1 MRNEEWLIN
10 KYNEL
15 CKTDARG
22 YCFVSLKIKRFR
34 IFNRLY
40 GREMGDLLINKVY
53 EVLDEWLDHD
63 ECIAHIHLNYYNL
76 IMHYQDDY
84 DEFFRRMIAMN
95 RVIRDMIKL

>member
-40 GREMGDLLINKVY
+40 GREGARSEEHTSELQS
-53 EVLDEWLDHD
+53 H
-63 ECIAHIHLNYYNL
+63 
-76 IMHYQDDY
+76 
-84 DEFFRRMIAMN
+84 
-95 RVIRDMIKL
+95 